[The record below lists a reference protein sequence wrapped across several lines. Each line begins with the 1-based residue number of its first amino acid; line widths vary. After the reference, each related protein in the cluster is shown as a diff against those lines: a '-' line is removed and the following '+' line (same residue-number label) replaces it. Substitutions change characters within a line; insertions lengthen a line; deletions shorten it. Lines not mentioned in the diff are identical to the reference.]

1 MEPGEQIH
9 HFDYVVSSR
18 GQMKFLHIFCFFF
31 FYCGSLTSMDL
42 LKTRWMWSEM
52 DDRRAL
58 RGGFVEASIGELV
71 ERMSDLKR
79 SEWHWTGK
87 QPGDQGIMNRE
98 TWDVGREWVVSRKSR
113 VQQRNKNE
121 GQRPKA
127 KGKHRK
133 RKKKKKENGKEKD
146 KKESSHSRES
156 KKFRMCWYWLQLKPT
171 ALGAIG
177 AILVFFLSDLSI
189 YRWLDIYNY
198 IQHWI

>member
-1 MEPGEQIH
+1 MYRWRASESWRSKRASWALSHRTESVSHENYCRLPPHVRELRGLEMEPGEQIH

-79 SEWHWTGK
+79 SE
-87 QPGDQGIMNRE
+87 
-98 TWDVGREWVVSRKSR
+98 
-113 VQQRNKNE
+113 
-121 GQRPKA
+121 
-127 KGKHRK
+127 
-133 RKKKKKENGKEKD
+133 
-146 KKESSHSRES
+146 
-156 KKFRMCWYWLQLKPT
+156 
-171 ALGAIG
+171 
-177 AILVFFLSDLSI
+177 
-189 YRWLDIYNY
+189 
-198 IQHWI
+198 